1 MFVSEQDRAVNLI
14 HTGCKTYLRN
24 SEEYELWGQ
33 IKSKP
38 NVQKYSS
45 VNFPA
50 CIQLASD
57 WFLKKQSGTVRL
69 THAQYREPV
78 PLKSSNAP
86 EVPQVGG
93 RGGGRGC

>member
-1 MFVSEQDRAVNLI
+1 MGTNKIE
-14 HTGCKTYLRN
+14 
-24 SEEYELWGQ
+24 
-33 IKSKP
+33 P

-69 THAQYREPV
+69 ANAQYREPV

-86 EVPQVGG
+86 EVALAGVGVG
-93 RGGGRGC
+93 VLDGEVSN